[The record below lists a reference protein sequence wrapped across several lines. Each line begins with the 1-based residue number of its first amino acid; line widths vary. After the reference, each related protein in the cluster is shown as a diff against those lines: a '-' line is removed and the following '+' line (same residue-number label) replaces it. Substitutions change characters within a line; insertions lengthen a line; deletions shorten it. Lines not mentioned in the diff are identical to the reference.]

1 MITPMRP
8 LRIPARAGAA
18 ALALTLAGSL
28 AACTEEGDDGPDPRP
43 AAEELA
49 QALAAG
55 DLEEVQLGGPGA
67 ADAPAAYT
75 ELVARLGEVAPEVA
89 VEEVQQDTDGD
100 GATATLA
107 WSWPLAPEPWTYT
120 TEVALER
127 SGEDWQPLWDPTVV
141 EGSLQEG
148 ELLDATPVTPA
159 RGDILGARGLALV
172 TERPV
177 LRLGVDRS
185 RVTRAQAVAA
195 ARRLA
200 ALVGIDTAAYVERVR
215 AAGELAFV
223 EAITYRRDEVPVAV
237 ARAYPDIE
245 GVLGIQDEQALA
257 PTREFAAPILGTVG
271 PVTAEMLNEDPERY
285 RPGDVAGLSGLQSR
299 YDEQL
304 RGTPGVVVAAVSDD
318 PSGGDDERELFRVD
332 AVDGEDL
339 AITLDHDLQS
349 AAEAALSDIGP
360 ASAVVA
366 LRPSDGAVLAA
377 ANGPGTDGY
386 NVATYGQYAPGST
399 FKIVSSLALLRA
411 GLRPDSAVS
420 CPPSTS
426 VDGKRFGNYSGY
438 PAAALG
444 RITLREAVAQS
455 CNTAFI
461 GARDRLGEDDL
472 AAAAASLGLGVDH
485 DLGFPAYF
493 GSVEP
498 PATETEAAADLIGQ
512 GTVLASPMAMA
523 AVIGSVQA
531 GSLVVPRLVEQVE
544 VDVPEGVAPLTGAE
558 ARQLRSMLRAV
569 VTEGTGRL
577 LGDLPGPPVI
587 AKTGTAEYGATGAVD
602 TNAWMVAAQGDLAV
616 AVLVERGG
624 SGSGTAGPVLRRVL
638 SAAR

>member
-1 MITPMRP
+1 MPP

-18 ALALTLAGSL
+18 ALALALAGSL
-28 AACTEEGDDGPDPRP
+28 AACTEDGDDGPDPRP

-49 QALAAG
+49 QALADG
-55 DLEEVQLGGPGA
+55 DLKGLELGGPGA
-67 ADAPAAYT
+67 AEAATAYP
-75 ELVARLGEVAPEVA
+75 EIVARLGEVEPEVT
-89 VEEVQQDTDGD
+89 VEDVQRDTGTDGD
-100 GATATLA
+100 PGATATLA
-107 WSWPLAPEPWTYT
+107 WSWPLAPEPWSYT

-127 SGEDWQPLWDPTVV
+127 SGGGWRPLWDSTVV
-141 EGSLQEG
+141 EGSLEDD
-148 ELLDATPVTPA
+148 ELLDATTVTPA

-200 ALVGIDTAAYVERVR
+200 ALVGIDAAAYARQVR

-223 EAITYRRDEVPVAV
+223 EAITLRRDEVPPAV

-245 GVLGIQDEQALA
+245 GVLGVQDELALA
-257 PTREFAAPILGTVG
+257 PSREFAAPILGTVG
-271 PVTAEMLNEDPERY
+271 PVTAEMVEEDPERY
-285 RPGDVAGLSGLQSR
+285 RAGDVAGISGLQAR

-339 AITLDHDLQS
+339 ALTLDLDLQA

-399 FKIVSSLALLRA
+399 FKIASSLALLRA
-411 GLRPDSAVS
+411 GLRPDSPVS
-420 CPPSTS
+420 CPPSTT

-438 PAAALG
+438 PDAALG

-461 GARDRLGEDDL
+461 EARDRLGEDDL

-493 GSVEP
+493 GSVKP

-531 GSLVVPRLVEQVE
+531 GSTVVPRLVEQVE
-544 VDVPEGVAPLTGAE
+544 VEAPQDIAPLTGAE
-558 ARQLRSMLRAV
+558 ARQLRAMLRAV

-587 AKTGTAEYGATGAVD
+587 AKTGTAEYGASGAVD
-602 TNAWMVAAQGDLAV
+602 THAWMVAAQGDLAV